1 MHTSGTQKEHTKYT
15 KAQVVLGKRNKD
27 EKKVYKAEEATNE
40 GRKGGVNETGVGGM
54 KKGRSS
60 GSDVGPRKKNN

>member
-27 EKKVYKAEEATNE
+27 KKKVYKAEEATNKE
-40 GRKGGVNETGVGGM
+40 GKEGWM
-54 KKGRSS
+54 KLEWEE
-60 GSDVGPRKKNN
+60 